1 MQRVVITGGSSGLG
15 LELARRL
22 ADEAASLALLARD
35 AERLEIARQELLRR
49 GARAVEVITADVRDS
64 AALSAAFTTIAERLG
79 GIDMLINS
87 AGILREGYFES
98 LSEETFRSVVE
109 VNLVGPVNVTRAALP
124 HLRAARGAIVNVAS
138 VGGLQG
144 VFGYSAYNASKYG
157 LVGFSE
163 ALRVELR
170 PQGVRVH
177 VVCPPEFDSPM
188 IDVLDTVRTPENRAH
203 TLTIPKH
210 NVETIAQEALAG
222 VRRGRFLIV
231 TGRRAR
237 AAVLV
242 GRLVPQLTRAVG
254 DWRVSR
260 VYVGPG

>member
-1 MQRVVITGGSSGLG
+1 
-15 LELARRL
+15 
-22 ADEAASLALLARD
+22 
-35 AERLEIARQELLRR
+35 
-49 GARAVEVITADVRDS
+49 
-64 AALSAAFTTIAERLG
+64 
-79 GIDMLINS
+79 
-87 AGILREGYFES
+87 
-98 LSEETFRSVVE
+98 
-109 VNLVGPVNVTRAALP
+109 
-124 HLRAARGAIVNVAS
+124 
-138 VGGLQG
+138 
-144 VFGYSAYNASKYG
+144 

-210 NVETIAQEALAG
+210 SVETIAQEALAG